1 MFTKLV
7 VSFFDTATNL
17 VNTKVPHFALDSQ
30 VFSNASNAV
39 SVISDFLRDVNFII
53 PLKDYLGYSPE
64 TIEIT
69 IDISYFLCDIIIE
82 DVKYKK
88 RVEIPLIG
96 LISNSYTEEDTLK

>member
-1 MFTKLV
+1 MQFLQLPFKR
-7 VSFFDTATNL
+7 SATF
-17 VNTKVPHFALDSQ
+17 PGDGDSY
-30 VFSNASNAV
+30 FMEIDS
-39 SVISDFLRDVNFII
+39 RRFII

-88 RVEIPLIG
+88 RVKIPLIG
-96 LISNSYTEEDTLK
+96 LISNSYTEEDTLKTNNK